1 MHRRRAKG
9 RCHTN
14 GSCSRF
20 IGSCRKFEHR
30 TRTGAL
36 NVNILIFSWHVP
48 SSCWPHFMLMHLY
61 FTLHTPAI
69 PHARP
74 LTRSK
79 SQCHRK
85 LSFFGPTRHMAPR
98 LMPAF
103 SLHPHLFSFHASGQ
117 RWHTK
122 LPSAFLIR
130 WSSHCQFFSLFSSSL
145 SLISFSSRPSHH
157 QIPPCTF
164 LKTHR

>member
-1 MHRRRAKG
+1 MHRRRVKG

-14 GSCSRF
+14 GSCSTF

-30 TRTGAL
+30 ARTGAL
-36 NVNILIFSWHVP
+36 NVHILTLSWHVP
-48 SSCWPHFMLMHLY
+48 SSCWPHFMLMHLH
-61 FTLHTPAI
+61 FTLHTQAI

-79 SQCHRK
+79 SQCHRI
-85 LSFFGPTRHMAPR
+85 FFWAHKAIGSDACLP
-98 LMPAF
+98 
-103 SLHPHLFSFHASGQ
+103 LHPYLFSFHASGQ

-130 WSSHCQFFSLFSSSL
+130 DWHLTLSSFHSFHLLFRL
-145 SLISFSSRPSHH
+145 FPFLLVLLIIRYHH
-157 QIPPCTF
+157 VHF
-164 LKTHR
+164 